1 MLYLA
6 VNEGVGGAQRAGIF
20 ARNSGTENKT
30 GVSVRGGMEDSDAL
44 VAVGEEALVFLAR
57 AMKDRDHP
65 MARAELDVLRAL
77 EGGAQ
82 PDAALTIPS
91 GVNRERLLLE
101 MAVKEKVIRRC
112 EAGYERTELGT
123 RMLEALS

>member
-6 VNEGVGGAQRAGIF
+6 VNESGGAQRAGIF
-20 ARNSGTENKT
+20 VRNSGTENKT
-30 GVSVRGGMEDSDAL
+30 GVSVRGGMEDADAL

-65 MARAELDVLRAL
+65 MARAEMGVLRAL
-77 EGGAQ
+77 DGGAQ
-82 PDAALTIPS
+82 PDRALTIPS

-101 MAVKEKVIRRC
+101 MAAKENVIRRC